1 MTDSTLPSR
10 IRESIAEEPVAAFA
24 RRCDIGE
31 SLIRKYLAGSEP
43 SATNL
48 VKIADAAGVS
58 LDWLATG
65 RGPKRRE
72 YTEKTPQNQTL
83 APLASGPHARRWQKI
98 IELVEAMPEHESSAI
113 VEEFFARARDKA
125 EAVELR
131 QAVAE
136 LRAAIKRA

>member
-1 MTDSTLPSR
+1 LDGKK
-10 IRESIAEEPVAAFA
+10 PVY
-24 RRCDIGE
+24 D
-31 SLIRKYLAGSEP
+31 K
-43 SATNL
+43 L
-48 VKIADAAGVS
+48 VKIADASGVS

-72 YTEKTPQNQTL
+72 YTEKTAQNQTL
-83 APLASGPHARRWQKI
+83 APLSSGPHARRWQKI

-113 VEEFFARARDKA
+113 VEEFFARASQQA
-125 EAVELR
+125 EMAELR